1 MKRTH
6 NPMLERLNNSKLDST
21 KEVRYTV
28 AFVVV
33 VTVWLTLDFWT
44 KLADT
49 L

>member
-1 MKRTH
+1 MLRRN
-6 NPMLERLNNSKLDST
+6 NPMLERLNDSKLDST
-21 KEVRYTV
+21 KEVCYTL

>member
-1 MKRTH
+1 MKRT
-6 NPMLERLNNSKLDST
+6 NNLMLERLNNSKPDST
-21 KEVRYTV
+21 KEVRYTL
-28 AFVVV
+28 AFVIV

>member
-1 MKRTH
+1 MKRT
-6 NPMLERLNNSKLDST
+6 NNLMLERLNNSKPDST
-21 KEVRYTV
+21 KEVCYV
-28 AFVVV
+28 LAFIVV

>member
-1 MKRTH
+1 MKRT
-6 NPMLERLNNSKLDST
+6 NNLMLERLNNSKPDSI
-21 KEVRYTV
+21 KEVCYV
-28 AFVVV
+28 LAFVVV

>member
-1 MKRTH
+1 MKRT
-6 NPMLERLNNSKLDST
+6 NNLMLKRLNDSKPDST
-21 KEVRYTV
+21 REVCYTL

>member
-1 MKRTH
+1 MKRTS
-6 NPMLERLNNSKLDST
+6 NLMLKRLNDSKLDST
-21 KEVRYTV
+21 REVCYTL

-33 VTVWLTLDFWT
+33 VTLWLTLDFWT